1 MYEIRVRT
9 SVSRIRPIE
18 KAPCLSVITVTVS
31 KSEAT
36 VTVAPISGTR
46 CAESTTTP
54 CSDPVLVWA
63 SAVPAD
69 RDNKKAKVKRM

>member
-18 KAPCLSVITVTVS
+18 KAPCRSVIAVIVS
-31 KSEAT
+31 SGEVT
-36 VTVAPISGTR
+36 VTVAPISGIR

-69 RDNKKAKVKRM
+69 RSDKKAKVKRM